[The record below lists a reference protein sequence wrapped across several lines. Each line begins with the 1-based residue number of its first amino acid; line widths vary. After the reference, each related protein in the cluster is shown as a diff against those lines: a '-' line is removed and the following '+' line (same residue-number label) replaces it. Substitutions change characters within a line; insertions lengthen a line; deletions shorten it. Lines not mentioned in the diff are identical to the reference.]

1 MPRPLLSVVIVPA
14 DAKRRHAS
22 GAKLALNPVRPPL
35 KRSLRHVAIAIS
47 LDALIIAAS
56 RLYMLQYEV
65 ALTFPVTEWLFRT
78 QMGVTLKPIRICA
91 HAVE

>member
-1 MPRPLLSVVIVPA
+1 
-14 DAKRRHAS
+14 
-22 GAKLALNPVRPPL
+22 
-35 KRSLRHVAIAIS
+35 

-56 RLYMLQYEV
+56 RSLYVLQYEV